1 MLQIIWSKS
10 LLCQEIERVSRWT
23 KRGALLTQFPLEL
36 YLFHSSTSR
45 YARGG
50 QSGQFFSNSSA
61 FLLALVTLFS
71 LQAACSRNIY
81 RYNLLWPCFTF
92 RVILSSCSFWSE
104 ISALIS
110 TAMFLRLD
118 TMQSMA
124 CRLSSISFS
133 RSSPWILNSR
143 QVILFPGKCLFTWW

>member
-1 MLQIIWSKS
+1 MKENVARKLFDQNPCFAKRLIAYHVEQREG
-10 LLCQEIERVSRWT
+10 LCWHSVPW
-23 KRGALLTQFPLEL
+23 EL
-36 YLFHSSTSR
+36 YLFHFSTSR
-45 YARGG
+45 YPREI
-50 QSGQFFSNSSA
+50 QNGQFFNNSSA
-61 FLLALVTLFS
+61 FLLAFVTRFS
-71 LQAACSRNIY
+71 LQAACSKNVS
-81 RYNLLWPCFTF
+81 RYSLPAQGCFTF

-133 RSSPWILNSR
+133 RSSPWILSSH
-143 QVILFPGKCLFTWW
+143 QVIC